1 MLKLRNGMKNLFNI
15 LKPLLAGMVV
25 VACGTDL
32 DIQPTQNIDATQSLL
47 TSKDVKGT
55 LVGAYSN
62 LGSSN
67 LYGGGVYVYADLLA
81 SSGTDIN
88 FFGTFQGLTQI
99 SNKEIPINNGFTTGL
114 WVDAYTA
121 INTANEVIAAIDLV
135 NPTDQDRVEGE
146 AKFIRGSMYFELV
159 KIFAKAWNDG
169 DPTTNPGVPLVLTPT
184 HSLKDAL
191 KTPARSSVSQVYAQ
205 IISDLTDAKNLLST
219 PDNVTYYYATTGAAS
234 AQMSRVYLLQGDYT
248 NARNEANTV
257 IQSGF
262 YQLVANYAD
271 EFPYQGKG
279 SRVYNTTEDIFA
291 LQVSEQQGFNN
302 MNNYYASSDKGGR
315 GDIEVPQDFYDRFEL
330 GDTRAGMLNNDGSGY
345 YYSKKFDNVYGNVKI
360 FRLAEMYLTR
370 AECNV
375 RLGGSLGDTPENDVN
390 LIRARAGLAPIGG
403 LVTLDQVLNERFLE
417 LAFEGQWLY
426 DYKRTNTSNPNWVD
440 AAGNTP
446 TWDSPE
452 FVFPIPQREIQV
464 NPNLVQ
470 NAGYQ

>member
-1 MLKLRNGMKNLFNI
+1 
-15 LKPLLAGMVV
+15 
-25 VACGTDL
+25 
-32 DIQPTQNIDATQSLL
+32 
-47 TSKDVKGT
+47 
-55 LVGAYSN
+55 
-62 LGSSN
+62 
-67 LYGGGVYVYADLLA
+67 
-81 SSGTDIN
+81 
-88 FFGTFQGLTQI
+88 
-99 SNKEIPINNGFTTGL
+99 
-114 WVDAYTA
+114 
-121 INTANEVIAAIDLV
+121 
-135 NPTDQDRVEGE
+135 
-146 AKFIRGSMYFELV
+146 MYFELV